1 MRNHYKINIIEHLIR
16 ISLIFLLL
24 KELDEPILLS
34 FDEKSFSFTPPKSKN
49 VKIEFYL
56 IQLESHAKFIK
67 KATYTFYYININM
80 PQIYQISLNTT
91 LSIGETY
98 KIDYNVSKNFAKF
111 GTRSLSGSFVST
123 LSISF
128 PISYIFIIAMAG
140 VFIILA
146 PLIIFSVIKRRKKL
160 IYVKQ
165 YVIKPD
171 KLGLL
176 LERWDQTQNSGCS
189 KEWEALAAETE
200 KNILEN
206 RPTTEVARE
215 PENRKKN
222 RYMDILPCKRTH
234 NLNSSMRFTIH

>member
-1 MRNHYKINIIEHLIR
+1 M
-16 ISLIFLLL
+16 
-24 KELDEPILLS
+24 S

-56 IQLESHAKFIK
+56 TEQESNNKFIK

-80 PQIYQISLNTT
+80 PQIYQISLNTS

-98 KIDYNVSKNFAKF
+98 KIEYNISKNFVKF

-128 PISYIFIIAMAG
+128 PTSYIIIIAIAG
-140 VFIILA
+140 VFIILT
-146 PLIIFSVIKRRKKL
+146 PLIVFSVIKRRKKI

-206 RPTTEVARE
+206 RPSTEVARE

-222 RYMDILPCKRTH
+222 RYMDILPCKQEH
-234 NLNSSMRFTIH
+234 NFNSNMRFIIH

>member
-1 MRNHYKINIIEHLIR
+1 MCGITLHFKINIIEYL
-16 ISLIFLLL
+16 ISLLFLLL

-56 IQLESHAKFIK
+56 TQLESNNKFVK
-67 KATYTFYYININM
+67 KATYMFNYKNLPKIL
-80 PQIYQISLNTT
+80 LNTS

-98 KIDYNVSKNFAKF
+98 KIDYNISKNFAKF

-128 PISYIFIIAMAG
+128 PISYIVIIAMAG

-146 PLIIFSVIKRRKKL
+146 PLIAFSVIKRRKKL

-222 RYMDILPCKRTH
+222 RYMDILPCKQTH
-234 NLNSSMRFTIH
+234 KLNSNMRFTIH